1 MKKILLGLFI
11 LGTLGMAQNHYE
23 VYIKNGVNISQ
34 NEVNNDSDQIKG
46 IVDKMIG
53 DFESH
58 DKKIML
64 ENYRIT
70 ILREKKNGD
79 SYKKFKN
86 YKKFNDKDKEFCDK
100 VNKITLDELIKSLD
114 YIKFVLKSISF
125 IEKNTAEVKIT
136 ITNVDYDSIDKPN
149 LFFNA
154 LKKAGL
160 TDKELDNYEDITKLS
175 NQKRDLFL
183 KYLSEELRKGFEEA
197 KVDDNIVLKFKKI
210 NRKWQTKDEL
220 YKISEI

>member
-1 MKKILLGLFI
+1 M
-11 LGTLGMAQNHYE
+11 
-23 VYIKNGVNISQ
+23 
-34 NEVNNDSDQIKG
+34 
-46 IVDKMIG
+46 
-53 DFESH
+53 
-58 DKKIML
+58 
-64 ENYRIT
+64 
-70 ILREKKNGD
+70 
-79 SYKKFKN
+79 
-86 YKKFNDKDKEFCDK
+86 
-100 VNKITLDELIKSLD
+100 NKITLDELIKSLN

-125 IEKNTAEVKIT
+125 IEKNTAEVKVT
-136 ITNVDYDSIDKPN
+136 ITNVDYDSINKPK
-149 LFFNA
+149 LFYNA

-183 KYLSEELRKGFEEA
+183 KYLSEELRKGFKEA